1 MVQSPGLE
9 GKRTTLRPTGPED
22 LIFLLETLW
31 NDGEVMRYVGYPK
44 GLGIDEE
51 GMRTWFDRLA
61 ENRGQD
67 REHWIVEVKGEP
79 IGEAFYRR
87 CDEYCGYRA
96 PKMAE
101 LDLKLKPQSWGHG
114 YGSDALRTLATY
126 LFAQGFKTL
135 VVSPNLE
142 NEAAL
147 MLYER
152 LGFTA
157 KLRFHA
163 EETGAMHAVLS
174 LTEARFKARLH
185 RT

>member
-1 MVQSPGLE
+1 MVQSLRLE
-9 GKRTTLRPTGPED
+9 GKRTALRPTGPED
-22 LIFLLETLW
+22 LTFLQTLW
-31 NDGEVMRYVGYPK
+31 NDGEVMRHVGYPL
-44 GLGIDEE
+44 GLGIDEKGARE
-51 GMRTWFDRLA
+51 WLDRL
-61 ENRGQD
+61 EKDRGRD

-101 LDLKLKPQSWGHG
+101 LDLKLKPEFWGRG

-126 LFAQGFKTL
+126 LFAQGVETL

-142 NEAAL
+142 NKAAL
-147 MLYER
+147 MLYEK

-157 KLRFHA
+157 KLRFRV

>member
-22 LIFLLETLW
+22 LIFLETLW

-61 ENRGQD
+61 ENRGRD

-101 LDLKLKPQSWGHG
+101 LDLKLKPQSWGRG
-114 YGSDALRTLATY
+114 YGSNALRTLATY

-142 NEAAL
+142 NKAAL
-147 MLYER
+147 RLYER
-152 LGFTA
+152 LGFEA
-157 KLRFHA
+157 KLRFRA
-163 EETGAMHAVLS
+163 EETGAMHEVLA
-174 LTEARFKARLH
+174 LTEPALEAKLH

>member
-1 MVQSPGLE
+1 MVQSPRLE

-22 LIFLLETLW
+22 LTFLQALW
-31 NDGEVMRYVGYPK
+31 NDGEVMRHVGYPL
-44 GLGIDEE
+44 GLGIDEKGARE
-51 GMRTWFDRLA
+51 WFDRL
-61 ENRGQD
+61 EKSRD
-67 REHWIVEVKGEP
+67 REHFIVEVAGEP

-87 CDEYCGYRA
+87 CEGYCGYRA

-101 LDLKLKPQSWGHG
+101 LDLKLKPQSWGRG

-126 LFAQGFKTL
+126 LFAQGVETL

-147 MLYER
+147 RLYRR
-152 LGFTA
+152 LGFTE
-157 KLRFHA
+157 KLRFRA
-163 EETGAMHAVLS
+163 EETGAAHAVFA
-174 LTEARFKARLH
+174 LTKERLQ